1 MTNLIFLDLTTNL
14 DHNSIKNIAIGA
26 SEYQA
31 YNLIQTLSNYSEIVV
46 YNLKSDYSLID
57 NISYKPMHDLIHDNI
72 DSNST
77 IIIQR
82 MLPNIKSEI
91 YNKIKNNKIFLWIH
105 DLIEMWVFMF
115 NYNEVEKTSYYMN
128 NKLFKNEIIREFYE
142 NKNIHFVFVSNF
154 IKDKFK
160 ICFYNYGYDIEDS
173 RLNVIYNILYED
185 EYINVKN
192 QDIPINKNYI
202 TYASAWKK
210 GIEHVVG
217 VFDYAKS
224 IDTDLKLVL
233 LSPGYDWSNYTTYVN
248 ELKNKYGDG
257 IIIHGPVNKE
267 RYSKIVKESLLVLTG
282 TFQETFGCVFAESY
296 YLGTPVL
303 ADYRSGA
310 VKEIID
316 NNYIVNFDDKD
327 AIFKKIIEIKNNRD
341 NICVCLNSKFML
353 DENLNMW
360 KQICRL

>member
-1 MTNLIFLDLTTNL
+1 MKNLIFLDLTASC
-14 DHNSIKNIAIGA
+14 DHNSIKNTAIGA

-46 YNLKSDYSLID
+46 YNLKSSNSLID
-57 NISYKPMHDLIHDNI
+57 NISYKPTHDLINDNI

-82 MLPNIKSEI
+82 MLPNIKKEV

-105 DLIEMWVFMF
+105 DLMEMYVFMF
-115 NYNEVEKTSYYMN
+115 NYTEDEKNYYTN
-128 NKLFKNEIIREFYE
+128 NTTFKNEILKEFYE
-142 NKNIHFVFVSNF
+142 NKSIHFVFVSNF

-160 ICFYNYGYDIEDS
+160 NYFNNYGYDIEAS

-185 EYINVKN
+185 EYITVKN
-192 QDIPINKNYI
+192 QDIPINKNHI
-202 TYASAWKK
+202 TYASAWQK
-210 GIEHVVG
+210 GIENVIS
-217 VFDYAKS
+217 VFDYAKT

-233 LSPGYDWSNYTTYVN
+233 LSPGYDWHNYSNYAN
-248 ELKNKYGDG
+248 ELKRKYGDD

-267 RYSKIVKESLLVLTG
+267 RYARIVKESLLVLTT
-282 TFQETFGCVFAESY
+282 TFQETFGCIFAESY

-310 VKEIID
+310 VNEIID
-316 NNYIVNFDDKD
+316 NNHIVNFDDKY
-327 AIFKKIIEIKNNRD
+327 ATFKKIIEIKNNRD
-341 NICVCLNSKFML
+341 NSCVCLHSKFML
-353 DENLNMW
+353 EENLNMW